1 MGVSG
6 RRFQAKAEE
15 GRRLGSGEPGEG
27 ISGGPRDMKEM
38 RTQRER
44 VCHADASSRV
54 PACWLAAG
62 RWNPLQ
68 DSHPSP
74 WRRPL
79 CRVQW
84 GGLRLAASVLA
95 MARPA
100 GWAHRGWKS
109 GSGGT
114 VPGVNRVV
122 PGNLT
127 PEGHRDAS
135 FTTREADQHSLGS
148 SEKCK

>member
-38 RTQRER
+38 RTQRKRECAMQMPPPGCLR
-44 VCHADASSRV
+44 AGWR
-54 PACWLAAG
+54 PAVE
-62 RWNPLQ
+62 PPQ

-79 CRVQW
+79 CRVQR
-84 GGLRLAASVLA
+84 GGLRPAASVLA

-100 GWAHRGWKS
+100 GWAHRGWKL